1 MSILNILN
9 KTPYK
14 EITETK
20 SSPKKNFVLKSAK
33 ISNTFDTL
41 RERICIKGKM
51 MIIKITNAS
60 IENIPNAIIMIKY
73 QKENP
78 ADTASA
84 LNLGDDNSI
93 LDRINECHQPTLD

>member
-41 RERICIKGKM
+41 RERICIKGKTITM
-51 MIIKITNAS
+51 KTIKDS
-60 IENIPNAIIMIKY
+60 IENIPKEVIMTRY

-93 LDRINECHQPTLD
+93 LDRIDESN